1 MSASR
6 VEIEHALDLIASDEG
21 GMRFQGLAVVL
32 AKKRWPQL
40 IASERKKDLGLDAY
54 ASAITSPMGIGM
66 GLSCSTTAD
75 LKKISDDAERAKPHF
90 PDLKVL
96 IFATSGKPSNLLAE
110 PWKKAIKDRYGLEL
124 IVMSRE
130 EIIATLQTPG
140 YEGVCKAHLGVTVSA
155 PESSVDELI
164 EKTLAGSDE
173 IVANWARR
181 LNGKPIIDLRLVRL
195 DEKNAETQ
203 EMQRKAGL
211 AALLALSQRVE
222 IEAPA
227 GRGKTTTLIELAR
240 EHRAA
245 DRIGCLIDLPA
256 WIRGNK
262 EILEFLAGMPEFRTR
277 GLTATDIA
285 QVNHASPIIFLLNG
299 WNELTASEST
309 SAAGMVRNLER
320 SYAASGIAVATRAHP
335 IAVPLPESIRF
346 RIQPLTRQ
354 ERRDYLYGRL
364 GNNAEQLANRLL
376 TDSVLNELTRT
387 PLILAEVVSLHEAG
401 KAIPTSKLAVLD
413 AVTRLMEN
421 DETHQATLADT
432 PLSGF
437 ARDYLQALATALVT
451 IGGVQIT
458 ETKARTIVSVV
469 AHSLQDLGQI
479 GTLPDPGA
487 VLTAL
492 CSHHVLDRSAYPDV
506 TYAFIHQQFQEL
518 FAALHLKQELFVI
531 AADAA
536 PQPRFVSNYVN
547 EPAWTQP
554 LEMLADF
561 IGRSIADKSLLNA
574 VAMGRSLV
582 EMTLPVDA
590 VFAAK
595 LARLCGTEVWSE
607 VQASVSARLRHL
619 YGSGHQLHRE
629 IGLAGMVSSGSE
641 HFKDVLLP
649 LLAGSGSGS
658 SLDVYRTGEPFQ
670 VSSLGDGWQHTVEQW
685 NEDARVSF
693 VVEMMHRGQA
703 DTDVKSFALADP
715 SAKVQKAFLSNV
727 WWDMS
732 PDEVPRLSQTL
743 NDAHF
748 SDLVTGMPTE
758 HIPVQ
763 LRYRAAAMYAALGAS
778 SPDPAGRFKAWR
790 RAYSLGRD
798 NAIEPL
804 KQALS
809 DMDAAQV
816 RGVDSRRLHSTVD
829 MLKTVN
835 SAWVTDWVVEKLLS
849 GVLSAEEWMPIVD
862 SISTSLRDEL
872 LNRAMTENLT
882 EMRIPGVIPL
892 IRQFADH
899 EAVQRLFRCL
909 CDLVPVIAASKPG
922 DDKKAEAELGRQ
934 IENLLREMPAPLAI
948 QGILDE
954 VGDKTEAVAMKAIAE
969 IFHSV
974 GRSGTGLREALPADV
989 RERFRSYLKSGM
1001 ETALTQDDP
1010 YGRTK
1015 AYFATVL
1022 AQVGDAS
1029 DLPELERLIDADLV
1043 RYRTERAARIAASQR
1058 PHRRRN
1064 P

>member
-32 AKKRWPQL
+32 AKKRWPEL

-54 ASAITSPMGIGM
+54 ASAIASPLGIGM
-66 GLSCSTTAD
+66 GLSCSTTAN

-110 PWKKAIKDRYGLEL
+110 PWKKAIKDRYGWEL

-140 YEGVCKAHLGVTVSA
+140 YEGVCKAHLGITVSA
-155 PESSVDELI
+155 PEPSVDELI

-173 IVANWARR
+173 IVANWSRR
-181 LNGKPIIDLRLVRL
+181 LDGKPIIDLRLVRL
-195 DEKNAETQ
+195 DEKDAETQ
-203 EMQRKAGL
+203 EMQKRSGL
-211 AALLALSQRVE
+211 GALLAHSQRVE

-245 DRIGCLIDLPA
+245 GRIGCLIDLPA

-285 QVNHASPIIFLLNG
+285 QVNRASPIIFLLNG

-309 SAAGMVRNLER
+309 SAAVMVRNLER

-335 IAVPLPESIRF
+335 VAVPLPGSTRF

-354 ERRDYLYGRL
+354 ERREYLHGRL
-364 GNNAEQLANRLL
+364 GDNAEELANRLRA
-376 TDSVLNELTRT
+376 DSVLDELTRT

-413 AVTRLMEN
+413 AVTHLMEN
-421 DETHQATLADT
+421 DETHQAALADT

-437 ARDYLQALATALVT
+437 GRDYLQALATALVT
-451 IGGVQIT
+451 SGGVQIT
-458 ETKARTIVSVV
+458 ETKARTIASAV
-469 AHSLQDLGQI
+469 AHSLQNLGQI

-531 AADAA
+531 AVDAA

-561 IGRSIADKSLLNA
+561 IGRSIAEKSLLNA
-574 VAMGRSLV
+574 VVMGRSLV

-607 VQASVSARLRHL
+607 VRVSVSARLRHL

-629 IGLAGMVSSGSE
+629 IGLAGMVASGSE

-649 LLAGSGSGS
+649 LLAESGSGS
-658 SLDVYRTGEPFQ
+658 SLDVYRTGETFQ

-703 DTDVKSFALADP
+703 DTDVKSFALSDP

-748 SDLVTGMPTE
+748 SDLITGMPTE

-763 LRYRAAAMYAALGAS
+763 LRSRAAAMYAALGAS
-778 SPDPAGRFKAWR
+778 TPDPAGRFKAWR
-790 RAYSLGRD
+790 RAYFLGHN
-798 NAIEPL
+798 NATEPL

-829 MLKTVN
+829 MLKAVN
-835 SAWVTDWVVEKLLS
+835 SAWVTDWVVEKVLS
-849 GVLSAEEWMPIVD
+849 GVLSAEEWMPMVD

-872 LNRAMTENLT
+872 LNRVMTENLT

-948 QGILDE
+948 EGILDE
-954 VGDKTEAVAMKAIAE
+954 MGGKTEAVAMKAIGE

-1001 ETALTQDDP
+1001 ETLLTQDDP

-1022 AQVGDAS
+1022 AQVSDAS
-1029 DLPELERLIDADLV
+1029 DLPELERLIDADLL
-1043 RYRTERAARIAASQR
+1043 RYRTERAARMAASQR
-1058 PHRRRN
+1058 PRRRRN